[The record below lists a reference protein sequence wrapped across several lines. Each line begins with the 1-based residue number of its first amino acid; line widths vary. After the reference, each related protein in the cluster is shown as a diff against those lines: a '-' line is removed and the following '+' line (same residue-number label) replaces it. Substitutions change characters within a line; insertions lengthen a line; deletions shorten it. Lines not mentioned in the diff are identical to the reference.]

1 MWKNYLSSI
10 IKDCQFKAPATE
22 KEKFSIKKE
31 LNTVLPKKLAELY
44 NETNGVD
51 GEYYSYIWSTEQ
63 MVRENLSV
71 WDIEEFENYKKPDNL
86 LFFVDAG
93 NGDLFGY
100 LIVDGKVEN
109 EDIYVWNHE
118 DGSQEVIAS
127 SLEEFIK
134 GWYGGGISI

>member
-10 IKDCQFKAPATE
+10 IKDSQFKAPATE
-22 KEKFSIKKE
+22 KEIISIIKE
-31 LNTVLPKKLAELY
+31 LNTELPKKLTELY
-44 NETNGVD
+44 KETNGVD
-51 GEYYSYIWSTEQ
+51 GEYYSYIWSTDQ

-100 LIVDGKVEN
+100 LIVDGKVQN
-109 EDIYVWNHE
+109 EDIYGWNHE
-118 DGSQEVIAS
+118 DGSQKIIAS

-134 GWYGGGISI
+134 GWYSGGISI